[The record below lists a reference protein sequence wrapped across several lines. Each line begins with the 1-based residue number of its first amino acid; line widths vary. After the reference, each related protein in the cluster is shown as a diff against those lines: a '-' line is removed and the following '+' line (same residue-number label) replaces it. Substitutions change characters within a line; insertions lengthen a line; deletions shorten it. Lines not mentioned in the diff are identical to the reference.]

1 MTAWIIVKIAVVP
14 PIPKARVSVAAAV
27 NTGDIRNCLKVYR
40 TVLRKSALLQSV
52 STIEVLLPSKKV
64 TKIQPLVFQK

>member
-14 PIPKARVSVAAAV
+14 PIPKASVKVAAAV

-40 TVLRKSALLQSV
+40 RVLRGFCIGPLLFY
-52 STIEVLLPSKKV
+52 EV
-64 TKIQPLVFQK
+64 